1 MSKCRFMHPV
11 VYWREI
17 LRPIAAPFTA
27 RNFFWPLILS
37 QARQSECSATTA
49 CISQS
54 KGLKS
59 ANRMAAFCS
68 PEEQSYPLSWKHC
81 RMSLAHDSPAT
92 LNGIKRQ
99 TTYIIVIVI
108 YSWRWNPPLA
118 VKAVS
123 RLSLRS
129 CPIIL
134 LPNRRPID

>member
-68 PEEQSYPLSWKHC
+68 PEEQIWNMLNPLNL
-81 RMSLAHDSPAT
+81 MSEIHQKIYL
-92 LNGIKRQ
+92 LNLS
-99 TTYIIVIVI
+99 I
-108 YSWRWNPPLA
+108 Y
-118 VKAVS
+118 
-123 RLSLRS
+123 
-129 CPIIL
+129 
-134 LPNRRPID
+134 